1 MDRLSNSL
9 CRSPFVWLT
18 ATILAMLLMNHGL
31 TRIAEQ
37 PGHGST
43 GLALVGVAGAVFG
56 TGIWLWVQS
65 DRPRHD
71 LPKPVLVTMRW
82 LFATIPFEFA
92 WVTIAAGGEQWV
104 FSIGFITSV
113 VLLVISARRT
123 RREEVGESIRQDE
136 ETTP

>member
-1 MDRLSNSL
+1 MDRLSKSL
-9 CRSPFVWLT
+9 SRSPFVWLA

-31 TRIAEQ
+31 TSIAEQ

-43 GLALVGVAGAVFG
+43 GLALLGVAGAVFG
-56 TGIWLWVQS
+56 TGTWLYLQS
-65 DRPRHD
+65 DRPRRD
-71 LPKPVLVTMRW
+71 FPLPALVPMRW
-82 LFATIPFEFA
+82 LVATIPFEFA

-123 RREEVGESIRQDE
+123 RREVGE
-136 ETTP
+136 PLH